1 LNFAAFLI
9 EWARFPEDFLDFL
22 SLRSNPASI
31 VKLKRLK
38 SLDSLQAFLITLKRE
53 KIFAILAVTSLI
65 MVGGAVFIYLL
76 ERGVNKG
83 LTSLGDAVYWAI
95 IYMTTTGYGDI
106 TPSTAGGRI
115 IAVVLVLSGLVL
127 LSLITATVASVF
139 VEKKIREG
147 KGLEPITWK
156 DHIVLCGWN
165 RNAGEVI
172 EGLLRT
178 STGEKIPLVLVN
190 ELSEEEWERLKFT
203 YRDHDFRFLRGDFTQ
218 EDVLAR
224 ANIARA
230 RAVIL
235 LADTSGQ
242 RTLEKADDRTL
253 LATLAIK
260 SMAPEVRT
268 CAELLNPE
276 NRQHLNRAN
285 VDEVVIRGEHVGSLL
300 AEAGLSPGLPRVI
313 SHLLSPEG
321 ENKLWKVPI
330 PPHFIGKTVAE
341 FSAHLRKTA
350 QAILIALLNEKRGLS
365 LGDILTDDYSAIDQ
379 FIKRKFEEAG
389 KDLAIGKERILTTLN
404 PPDDRILTQEDAAV
418 VIARTQP

>member
-1 LNFAAFLI
+1 M
-9 EWARFPEDFLDFL
+9 
-22 SLRSNPASI
+22 
-31 VKLKRLK
+31 KLKHLK

-53 KIFAILAVTSLI
+53 RIISILAVTSSI
-65 MVGGAVFIYLL
+65 MVGGAIFVYLL

-83 LTSLGDAVYWAI
+83 LASLGDAVYWAI
-95 IYMTTTGYGDI
+95 ISMTTTGYGDI
-106 TPSTAGGRI
+106 TPSTTGGRI
-115 IAVVLVLSGLVL
+115 IAVALVLSGLVL
-127 LSLITATVASVF
+127 LSLVTATVASVF

-165 RNAGEVI
+165 QYAGEVI
-172 EGLLRT
+172 ESLLRA
-178 STGEKIPLVLVN
+178 SAGEKLLLVLIN
-190 ELSEEEWERLKFT
+190 ELSEEEWESLKFT
-203 YRDHDFRFLRGDFTQ
+203 YREQEFRFLRGDFSR

-224 ANIARA
+224 ANILRA

-235 LADTSGQ
+235 LVDTSGQ
-242 RTLEKADDRTL
+242 RTPEKADERTI

-260 SMAPEVRT
+260 SMAPKVRT

-276 NRQHLNRAN
+276 NSPHLSRAN

-300 AEAGLSPGLPRVI
+300 AGASLSPGLPRVI
-313 SHLLSPEG
+313 SNLLSPEG

-330 PPHFIGKTVAE
+330 PPPFIGKTVAE

-350 QAILIALLNEKRGLS
+350 QAILIALLNEKGGLS

-389 KDLAIGKERILTTLN
+389 KDLALRKERILTTLN